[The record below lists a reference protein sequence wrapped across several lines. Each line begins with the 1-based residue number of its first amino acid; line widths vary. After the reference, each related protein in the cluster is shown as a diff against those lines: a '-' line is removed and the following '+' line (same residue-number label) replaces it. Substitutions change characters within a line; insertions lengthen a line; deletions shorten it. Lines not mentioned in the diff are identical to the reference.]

1 MKALLKA
8 YAKEASGSAGRGWL
22 ATMGRQTK
30 PVLWAL
36 LLLLPFSV
44 YSQSYQ
50 ISGQLR
56 SAKAQSAIA
65 EATVFLQETGTVEE
79 TAADGR
85 FRSPWTCR
93 GNTT

>member
-1 MKALLKA
+1 
-8 YAKEASGSAGRGWL
+8 
-22 ATMGRQTK
+22 MGRQTK